1 MTEVIILRPGFV
13 QQEHVGTEV
22 MVRAGCTISLIRA
35 QENILVDSGGPSE
48 SALLVALLAA
58 QSLHP
63 QQIQYVIYTHG
74 HIDHVGN
81 SNLFPQATF
90 IAGRDRA
97 IGDRYAQLDYST
109 GPLRL
114 ADDVYIIPTPGHTSE
129 DISVLVT
136 TATGLVAIVGDVFEH
151 AGDNHHE
158 SWTVSSWN
166 QEVQRASRERILSI
180 ADRIVPGHGGMFSVN
195 RGNAT

>member
-1 MTEVIILRPGFV
+1 
-13 QQEHVGTEV
+13 
-22 MVRAGCTISLIRA
+22 
-35 QENILVDSGGPSE
+35 
-48 SALLVALLAA
+48 VAVLAA

-114 ADDVYIIPTPGHTSE
+114 ADDVHIIPTPGHTPE

-151 AGDNHHE
+151 ASDNHNHE

-166 QEVQRASRERILSI
+166 QEVQHASRERILSI
-180 ADRIVPGHGGMFSVN
+180 ADRIVPRHGGMFSVN
-195 RGNAT
+195 RGIAT